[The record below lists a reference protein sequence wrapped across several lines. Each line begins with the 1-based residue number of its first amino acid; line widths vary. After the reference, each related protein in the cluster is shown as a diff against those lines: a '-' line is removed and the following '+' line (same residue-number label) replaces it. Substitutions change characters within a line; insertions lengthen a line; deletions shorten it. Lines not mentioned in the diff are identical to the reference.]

1 MTSTIQALLATN
13 EGDARALSAETG
25 VELSFRDVL
34 RVADAIA
41 RSLAAAGITR
51 TDRIAIVTRNGPGAA
66 LAFLGATLA
75 GVAAPLNPAYR
86 QPEFEFSLLD
96 LPARVLVSDGTSPA
110 ASAAARAVG
119 LRELRLGE
127 GFAFEDH
134 GSANYAPA
142 APRDIALVLHTSGT
156 TGNPKR
162 VPLTH
167 ANLTSSA
174 ANIAGTLALS
184 PGDRCLNVMPLFHI
198 HGLVGCLLSSLHAGS
213 SILCTP
219 GFDAFKMTRWV
230 QDSRATWFSAVPTMH
245 QAFLARAAH
254 GETGEPA
261 HSLRFARSA
270 SSSLPRVVRE
280 QLEGVLRVPAI
291 EAYGMTEASH
301 QVASN
306 PLPPGDRRAGSVG
319 MPTGIDLAV
328 VGPDGSHLSPGERGE
343 VVIRGPSVTAGY
355 EGVDPATF
363 TFPGGWLRT
372 GDQGFS
378 DGDGCLWLTGR
389 LKELINRGGEK
400 VSPREVEEVLL
411 SHLSVAQAMVF
422 AMPHDRLGEDVAA
435 AIVAAPGVNV
445 DTVEVLRFAGERLAG
460 FKVPRRLVVLDEI
473 PLGPTGKPQ
482 RAGMAERLGI
492 V

>member
-13 EGDARALSAETG
+13 EGDARALSADTG

-41 RSLAAAGITR
+41 RSLTAAGITR

-66 LAFLGATLA
+66 LAFLGAMLA

-86 QPEFEFSLLD
+86 QPEFEFSLRD
-96 LPARVLVSDGTSPA
+96 LPARALVSDGSSPA

-127 GFAFEDH
+127 GFALEGR
-134 GSANYAPA
+134 GSTYAPA
-142 APRDIALVLHTSGT
+142 APEDLALVLHTSGT

-162 VPLTH
+162 VPLTQS
-167 ANLTSSA
+167 NLTTSA
-174 ANIAGTLALS
+174 ATIARTLELR

-198 HGLVGCLLSSLHAGS
+198 HGLIGCLLSSLHAGG

-230 QDSRATWFSAVPTMH
+230 QESRATWFSAVPTMH
-245 QAFLARAAH
+245 QAFVARAAH
-254 GETGEPA
+254 GESGEFE
-261 HSLRFARSA
+261 HSLRFVRSA
-270 SSSLPRVVRE
+270 SSSLPAVVIE
-280 QLEGVLRVPAI
+280 QLEGVLHVPAI

-319 MPTGIDLAV
+319 TPTGIELAV
-328 VGPDGSHLSPGERGE
+328 VGAEGSHLSPRERGE

-355 EGVDPATF
+355 EGVDPAAF

-372 GDQGFS
+372 GDQGFL
-378 DGDGCLWLTGR
+378 DGDGYLWLTGR

-411 SHLSVAQAMVF
+411 SHPSVAQAVVF

-435 AIVAAPGVNV
+435 AIVPATGVDF
-445 DTVEVLRFAGERLAG
+445 DTVEILRFAGERLAA
-460 FKVPRRLVVLDEI
+460 FKVPRRLVVVDEI